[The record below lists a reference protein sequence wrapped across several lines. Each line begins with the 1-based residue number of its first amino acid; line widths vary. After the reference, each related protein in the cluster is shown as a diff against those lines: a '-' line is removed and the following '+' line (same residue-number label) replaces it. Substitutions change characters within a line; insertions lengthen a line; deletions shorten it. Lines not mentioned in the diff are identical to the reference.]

1 MMLVNSGL
9 AFVWGRVRVFVTDG
23 ERERRRLCAFEF
35 AGELSLTGNGIEPIM
50 DGRDSRIG

>member
-1 MMLVNSGL
+1 MLVNSGL